1 MAASDAAQ
9 TNPAVSLDDP
19 SSFKSLDS
27 RGMLRMAEDF
37 PAQCRKGLELGDAL
51 DFDDS
56 YRIEYSA
63 LVGLGMGGSAIGSDL
78 LAAIYRD
85 ELTVP
90 PGTVREYALP
100 AWVGERTLVFAVSYS
115 GNTEETLAAF
125 HQARRRGARVIGVTS
140 GGELE
145 RLCKQDRVPCVVV
158 PGGQPPRASTG
169 YLLMP
174 MVAIVERLGLI
185 GDQSAARREC
195 LDLLEAQAQEYAP
208 QSPAPANRAKQI
220 AALMHGK
227 VPIIYGSTPTLGTV
241 AYRWKTQCNE
251 NSKVLAHADALPE
264 LDHNEIVG
272 WELGREM
279 LKQRCV
285 IVLVDPGMSR
295 QMQRRLDIT
304 QEVLGADVE
313 VHRETARG
321 SSGLAKV
328 VSAMFLGDCATLY
341 LAFLNGV
348 DPVEI
353 KPIDTLKRRLA
364 EGR

>member
-1 MAASDAAQ
+1 MTASGAAPTD
-9 TNPAVSLDDP
+9 PAVSLDDP

-27 RGMLRMAEDF
+27 RGMLGMAEGF
-37 PAQCRKGLELGDAL
+37 PAQCRTGLELGDAL

-56 YRIEYSA
+56 YHIDYSA
-63 LVGLGMGGSAIGSDL
+63 VIGLGMGGSAIGSDL

-125 HQARRRGARVIGVTS
+125 HEARRRGARVIAVTS

-145 RLCKQDRVPCVVV
+145 RLCKQDGVPCVVV

-169 YLLMP
+169 FLLMP
-174 MVAIVERLGLI
+174 MVAIIERLGLI
-185 GDQSAARREC
+185 GDQAAARREC
-195 LDLLEAQAQEYAP
+195 LALLEAQAREYAP
-208 QSPAPANRAKQI
+208 PSPTSANRAKQI
-220 AALMHGK
+220 ATLMHGK

-272 WELGREM
+272 WEIGREM
-279 LKQRCV
+279 LKRRCV
-285 IVLVDPGMSR
+285 VVLFDPAMSV
-295 QMQRRLDIT
+295 QMKRRLDIT
-304 QEVLGADVE
+304 QDVLGADVE
-313 VHRETARG
+313 VHREPARG
-321 SSGLAKV
+321 SSSLAKV
-328 VSAMFLGDCATLY
+328 VSAMFLGDFATLY
-341 LAFLNGV
+341 LGFLNGV

-353 KPIDTLKRRLA
+353 KAIDTLKRRLA